1 MAKGF
6 YALGP
11 RNSKKQLKILIK
23 ILKAFWI
30 LTKFLFV
37 KKFLKGSLS
46 IQRTLWLSL
55 YLAALSDSKTF
66 FFLKRTRTKKSVTIS
81 SRGFKDWFQGTSTGW
96 VNTADK
102 FFSINFLLTC
112 FMIEQAS
119 PEKQVML
126 LFFFLIWAKAWLH
139 FLKVPCLWET
149 NLVSLMKR
157 KHNVIENVIRNYS
170 SLILQVCNFPGSWS
184 PIDFCTPP

>member
-37 KKFLKGSLS
+37 KKFLEGSLS
-46 IQRTLWLSL
+46 IQRRLWLSL

-81 SRGFKDWFQGTSTGW
+81 SQGFKDWFQGTSTGW

-126 LFFFLIWAKAWLH
+126 FFFFNLSKSMIAFFKSTLSMRNQFSFINEKEAQ
-139 FLKVPCLWET
+139 CDWE
-149 NLVSLMKR
+149 
-157 KHNVIENVIRNYS
+157 
-170 SLILQVCNFPGSWS
+170 CN
-184 PIDFCTPP
+184 TEL